1 MAIEIEQAGAVIG
14 FVHQMVV
21 PDLVVQRG
29 RFGHER
35 QLQNEFLCERS
46 GAVTREQRTSAQHQ
60 AARVSSDVADVANR
74 PKKRPGSRERSS
86 ITTIWAVPRVA
97 LARSRTIL
105 NF

>member
-1 MAIEIEQAGAVIG
+1 MAVDIEQAGAVVG

-35 QLQNEFLCERS
+35 QLQNEILCERS
-46 GAVTREQRTSAQHQ
+46 SADTRKQRTSAQHQ
-60 AARVSSDVADVANR
+60 AARVSSDVAEVANR

-86 ITTIWAVPRVA
+86 ITTRWQGMLV
-97 LARSRTIL
+97 
-105 NF
+105 